1 MSEQAVQAT
10 VSGPMMG
17 KVFTKTATDDQWDGN
32 TLTDSLSG
40 QQIGILMP
48 GAIVNQVQFQYTAG
62 LVAWRIQN
70 AATLTF
76 QRFGF
81 GTKDG
86 FACFHSTKIAPYHQ
100 PKRHHQRLPP
110 CHRRGGNQDQC
121 PRMGRDHQGRGIV

>member
-48 GAIVNQVQFQYTAG
+48 GATVNQVQFQYTAG

-86 FACFHSTKIAPYHQ
+86 FACFHSTKIAPYTINPNDIIAPTPLPSTGRQ
-100 PKRHHQRLPP
+100 PRPTPSH
-110 CHRRGGNQDQC
+110 GS
-121 PRMGRDHQGRGIV
+121 

>member
-48 GAIVNQVQFQYTAG
+48 GATVNQVQFQRNK
-62 LVAWRIQN
+62 LVNQVQS
-70 AATLTF
+70 
-76 QRFGF
+76 QRN
-81 GTKDG
+81 
-86 FACFHSTKIAPYHQ
+86 
-100 PKRHHQRLPP
+100 PKLKSLNQRKSL
-110 CHRRGGNQDQC
+110 QLL
-121 PRMGRDHQGRGIV
+121 IYFKVA